1 MKVIKLLTLSFF
13 VLLSISG
20 FSQERKYST
29 FYEQRASLFD
39 ELKVEQSD
47 IIFLGNSITNGAEW
61 AELFNNYSVKNRG
74 ISGDTCEGVYDRLE
88 SILRGHPRKVFLL
101 IGINDLGRGSSSDFV
116 VKGIKKIVCKIIEDS
131 PNTEVYIQSLLPV
144 NNRFNLF
151 SGHTS
156 KGEDILK
163 INKALISLSDELD
176 LTYIDLYSFFVN
188 QEGMLDEK
196 YTNDGLHLLG
206 KGYKLW
212 VDIVKRYIIR

>member
-156 KGEDILK
+156 KGKDILK
-163 INKALISLSDELD
+163 INKA
-176 LTYIDLYSFFVN
+176 
-188 QEGMLDEK
+188 
-196 YTNDGLHLLG
+196 
-206 KGYKLW
+206 
-212 VDIVKRYIIR
+212 

>member
-101 IGINDLGRGSSSDFV
+101 IGINDLGRG
-116 VKGIKKIVCKIIEDS
+116 
-131 PNTEVYIQSLLPV
+131 
-144 NNRFNLF
+144 
-151 SGHTS
+151 
-156 KGEDILK
+156 
-163 INKALISLSDELD
+163 
-176 LTYIDLYSFFVN
+176 FFV
-188 QEGMLDEK
+188 
-196 YTNDGLHLLG
+196 
-206 KGYKLW
+206 
-212 VDIVKRYIIR
+212 